1 MNIINALKNIRNN
14 MIALVILFVTL
25 LGIHQSSFAAVPTR
39 QIISNM
45 AIGEYTEEGSTVV
58 QVSRSNLVQTTI
70 LPVYSVNL
78 TASNSKNVVAGQT
91 VFFNH
96 VLTNTG
102 NEVDQYNFAV
112 TNNTGDNYDFSNL
125 SVFLDKDND
134 GVPDGAA
141 ISSYSLGAGESVG
154 LIVAANVPSGAT
166 VNQNGLLTFTV
177 NSLNNATG
185 TKTNTDTATVTN
197 QSALVVRKKF
207 SQTTVANGDVVTVRL
222 DYQNL
227 GSTATG
233 SVTLTDALDS
243 SLVYQ
248 SSSGENWNGTTVN
261 PNTGSNDP
269 AGINYSVTSN
279 TVTAVISSIAANAT
293 GYIEFKVKVNKTTAG
308 AINNTVNFQ
317 YDHDNNAATATISDL
332 SNIAVLNVAPIYAVK
347 INGSVSD
354 VNNSTTVVSTSV
366 AQGGQLTFN
375 NYVWNTGNSTDRFN
389 LISTASTFPTG
400 SQIEFYRADGV
411 TPLLDSNGDG
421 IPDTGL
427 LSAGANL
434 PIVVKV
440 RLPSSYAV
448 TADTTFE
455 VSPQAQSLGD
465 LTKTSLIKDQGNLLA
480 TTVARLVD
488 LTNSPENNGLGNGNI
503 DNAGN
508 PWKTV
513 TVSTSIN
520 PVAGGQAIFPL
531 KVSHTGIGTEYL
543 LSANASSDFTS
554 LILPNGVNRV
564 RFYISANGSNCTVL
578 GSETGKTIYLNNAES
593 QLICAVV
600 DVDQLNSSLTTPI
613 YFRVL
618 STSYVSG
625 NNSSNPSQDIIKNAI
640 TIQSVNSVAQVE
652 FTPNSRGQV
661 SPLGTVIY
669 SHLLTNNTDVDYT
682 GNYSFLT
689 NNDQVE
695 FTSTLFYD
703 VNGNGV
709 FDAGDLAIRSL
720 ADLPGGKLAAHT
732 QVKLLLQVKNLVA
745 NNLAQANNST
755 INLTNNSNGQ
765 VLASITDVTTVR
777 QTQLKLT
784 KLQARDFDCNG
795 TADES
800 FTANSLNI
808 GKQANG
814 QGQCVLYKVI
824 LTNTSATSLSSAFT
838 FRDMTPAY
846 TVLSQSPICT
856 ACSGMTAPTV
866 GNAGAVSGTLNSVAA
881 NQSYEFN
888 FGVRYVGQ

>member
-1 MNIINALKNIRNN
+1 MNIINTLDNIRNSK
-14 MIALVILFVTL
+14 ITLGILLVTL
-25 LGIHQSSFAAVPTR
+25 LGVHQSSSAAVPTR

-45 AIGEYTEEGSTVV
+45 AIGEYSEEGSTVV

-78 TASNSKNVVAGQT
+78 TANNTKNVVAGQT
-91 VFFNH
+91 VYFNH
-96 VLTNTG
+96 TLTNTG
-102 NEVDQYNFAV
+102 NEVDQYTFAV
-112 TNNTGDNYDFSNL
+112 TNNTGDSYDYSNL

-134 GVPDGAA
+134 GMPDGAA
-141 ISSYSLGAGESVG
+141 ITSYSLSAGESVG

-166 VNQNGLLTFTV
+166 VSQNGLLTLTV
-177 NSLNNATG
+177 NSLNSASG
-185 TKTNTDTATVTN
+185 TKTNIDTATVTN

-207 SQTTVANGDVVTVRL
+207 SQTSVANGDIVTVRL

-248 SSSGENWNGTTVN
+248 LNAGENWNGTTVN
-261 PNTGSNDP
+261 PSTGSNDP

-279 TVTAVISSIAANAT
+279 TVTAVISSIPANAT
-293 GYIEFKVKVNKTTAG
+293 GYIEFKVKVSKVTAG
-308 AINNTVNFQ
+308 SINNTVNFQ
-317 YDHDNNAATATISDL
+317 YDHDNNVTTANISDL
-332 SNIAVLNVAPIYAVK
+332 SNVAVLNVASIYAVK
-347 INGSVSD
+347 INGSASD
-354 VNNSTTVVSTSV
+354 VNNSSTVIASAA
-366 AQGGQLTFN
+366 AQGGELTFN
-375 NYVWNTGNSTDRFN
+375 NYIWNTGNSTDRFN
-389 LISTASTFPTG
+389 VTMTGSTFPTG

-427 LSAGANL
+427 LSAGVNL
-434 PIVVKV
+434 PIIVKV

-448 TADTTFE
+448 TTDTAFE

-465 LTKTSLIKDQGNLLA
+465 ISKTSLIKDQGNLLA
-480 TTVARLVD
+480 TTVVRLVD

-513 TVSTSIN
+513 VVSTSTN
-520 PVAGGQAIFPL
+520 SVAGGQAIFPL

-543 LSANASSDFTS
+543 LSANSTSDFTS
-554 LILPNGVNRV
+554 LTLPNGVNRV
-564 RFYISANGSNCTVL
+564 RFYASGNGSNCSVL
-578 GSETGKTIYLNNAES
+578 GSETGKSIYLNNGES

-600 DVDQLNSSLTTPI
+600 EVDQLNSSVTTPI
-613 YFRVL
+613 YFRAL
-618 STSYVSG
+618 STSFVSG
-625 NNSSNPSQDIIKNAI
+625 NNSSNPSQDIIKDAI
-640 TIQSVNSVAQVE
+640 TIQSVNSVAKVE

-682 GNYSFLT
+682 GNYSFLS

-695 FTSTLFYD
+695 FNSTLFYD

-709 FDAGDLAIRSL
+709 FDAGDLVMRSL
-720 ADLPGGKLAAHT
+720 ADLPGGKLAAQT

-745 NNLAQANNST
+745 NNIAQANNTT
-755 INLTNNSNGQ
+755 INLTNNANGQ
-765 VLASITDVTTVR
+765 VVASITDVTTVN
-777 QTQLKLT
+777 QTQLKLS

-800 FTANSLNI
+800 YTINSLNI

-824 LTNTSATSLSSAFT
+824 LTNTSATGLSTAFT

-856 ACSGMTAPTV
+856 SCSGMTAPTV